1 MRSGRR
7 VVSST
12 ATKSLQEQLCAKDI
26 PFVQKHFAPEL
37 KVAVMKG
44 RSNFLCRQ
52 KVQQMEGQPILK
64 GMQEMDWFTQ
74 IRDWERLTETGD
86 RTELTFLPDEA
97 ELWSKLDAR
106 RETCTGQKCVLF
118 ERCFITAMH
127 RRSADSDLIIVNH
140 HLFFADL
147 ALRQDDFG
155 SVLPEDSAVIFDEA
169 LEILDVASD
178 HFGRQVSNYRFE
190 ELARDA

>member
-1 MRSGRR
+1 
-7 VVSST
+7 
-12 ATKSLQEQLCAKDI
+12 
-26 PFVQKHFAPEL
+26 
-37 KVAVMKG
+37 
-44 RSNFLCRQ
+44 
-52 KVQQMEGQPILK
+52 MEGQPILK

-106 RETCTGQKCVLF
+106 RETCTGQKCEQF

-127 RRSADSDLIIVNH
+127 RRAADADLIIVNH

-147 ALRQDDFG
+147 ALRQDRK
-155 SVLPEDSAVIFDEA
+155 STRLNSSHRCISYAVFYLKKKITK
-169 LEILDVASD
+169 
-178 HFGRQVSNYRFE
+178 YTCY
-190 ELARDA
+190 